1 MPRLYPWLRSHVRV
15 PLIHTQDETKSKA
28 TSLQSTHGPL
38 THSHELAPFLTS
50 KWQIPLLKSKWQIP
64 HVVQQ
69 ASLTVYDWARGAH
82 LKPYGCERHAGLLQ
96 LLNERHHEV
105 FAAFHRHNS
114 TCK

>member
-1 MPRLYPWLRSHVRV
+1 
-15 PLIHTQDETKSKA
+15 
-28 TSLQSTHGPL
+28 
-38 THSHELAPFLTS
+38 
-50 KWQIPLLKSKWQIP
+50 
-64 HVVQQ
+64 
-69 ASLTVYDWARGAH
+69 